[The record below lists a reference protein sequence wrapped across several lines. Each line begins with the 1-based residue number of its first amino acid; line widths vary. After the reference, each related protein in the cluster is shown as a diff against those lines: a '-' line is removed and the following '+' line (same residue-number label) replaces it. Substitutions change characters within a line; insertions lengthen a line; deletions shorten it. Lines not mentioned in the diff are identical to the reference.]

1 MILTFQTTF
10 SSFFPSSEFAIDRNA
25 LPVDG
30 VVSLVHK
37 FLRRRELYVLHE
49 IERFLVFLSVRT
61 LVAAPDR
68 VDIHHEPAG
77 PACPRC
83 NKSTERNTQ
92 VFKSLGLNAVR
103 CMTCKMAAVEGD
115 SDQFYFD
122 LKSAAAGLLLKRALV
137 VFELKHPTYPVPAV
151 KSDAF
156 FEIIASD
163 AGDPRWNE

>member
-1 MILTFQTTF
+1 MPEPKRRGRPAKTETESPEQVVMAKTAVVE
-10 SSFFPSSEFAIDRNA
+10 SSP
-25 LPVDG
+25 
-30 VVSLVHK
+30 
-37 FLRRRELYVLHE
+37 LRDTRDAWTVK
-49 IERFLVFLSVRT
+49 
-61 LVAAPDR
+61 D
-68 VDIHHEPAG
+68 HEPAG

-137 VFELKHPTYPVPAV
+137 VFELKHPTYPVPAI
-151 KSDAF
+151 KTDSF